1 MAGIMYWYKTNGI
14 DIYIAVFFVKMVIEE
29 MVNTKF
35 NPGGPVAMYEIA
47 ESGILPLMAIQR
59 VTQEIEVYFWR

>member
-14 DIYIAVFFVKMVIEE
+14 DIYIAVFFFNMVIEE

-35 NPGGPVAMYEIA
+35 NPGGPVAMYKNA
-47 ESGILPLMAIQR
+47 ESGISPLMAIQR
-59 VTQEIEVYFWR
+59 VTQ